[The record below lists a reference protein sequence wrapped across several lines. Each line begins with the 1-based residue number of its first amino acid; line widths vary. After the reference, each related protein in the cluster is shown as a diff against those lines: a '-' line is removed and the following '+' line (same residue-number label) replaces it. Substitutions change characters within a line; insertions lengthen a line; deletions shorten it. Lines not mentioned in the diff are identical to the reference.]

1 MNFPLRTK
9 RATIVV
15 LVVLAV
21 SCIAQPARASV
32 ITFVATDL
40 ADVTVG
46 EDLWRYD
53 YSVSGRNFLQSEFFD
68 IYFDPTRYRAL
79 SAGPAANADWDS
91 IALQQPNPAVLPPFD
106 VGIFDSFA
114 LVGGPSLADIFSAT
128 YVFIGPGA
136 PGSQKF
142 NIYDASS
149 NLIETGFTVRPV
161 SGIPEPSTISLSLI
175 GLMAFAVLF
184 LRSYNMRRPTR

>member
-40 ADVTVG
+40 ADTTVG
-46 EDLWRYD
+46 QDLWRYD
-53 YSVSGRNFLQSEFFD
+53 YAVSGRSFLQSEFFD
-68 IYFDPTRYRAL
+68 IYFDPSRYRTL
-79 SAGPAANADWDS
+79 SAGPEPNADWDS
-91 IALQQPNPAVLPPFD
+91 IVLQQPTPGNLPPFD
-106 VGIFDSFA
+106 VGIFDNFA
-114 LVGGPSLADIFSAT
+114 LTGAPSLAGSFST
-128 YVFIGPGA
+128 TFVFLGPGT

-142 NIYDASS
+142 NIFDANS
-149 NLIETGFTVRPV
+149 NLIETGLTTRPV
-161 SGIPEPSTISLSLI
+161 SVIPEPSTISLSLI
-175 GLMAFAVLF
+175 GLLVLVF
-184 LRSYNMRRPTR
+184 CYHRRSKMRRSTR